1 MSLYPISSKHLE
13 SIVFALNDG
22 DIELLKENFCFRSAQ
37 VQWMVWLLIFLNS
50 LSQGAADEGL
60 EIAVEMIPSFGL
72 FDS

>member
-60 EIAVEMIPSFGL
+60 EIAVDVIPPFGL